1 MVGVKILKEKT
12 HANNGAWWRFVV
24 KNALKVIA
32 LTVLGF
38 VLALA
43 SNGGEGAH
51 GVRSTR
57 GQAHGVIKHTGSSLA
72 FKPPGPTSVLI
83 CGPNPIARSCRF

>member
-43 SNGGEGAH
+43 SNGGEEHTGSK
-51 GVRSTR
+51 STR
-57 GQAHGVIKHTGSSLA
+57 GQHTGSSLA